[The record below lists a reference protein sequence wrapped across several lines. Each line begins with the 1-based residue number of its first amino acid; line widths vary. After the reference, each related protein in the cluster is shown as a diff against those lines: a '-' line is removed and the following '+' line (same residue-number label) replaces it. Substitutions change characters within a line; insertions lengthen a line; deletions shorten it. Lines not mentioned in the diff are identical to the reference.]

1 MEYVSV
7 TYGQL
12 LIITRPGDVC
22 QFAGAEFPLNRSVR
36 RRLRKA
42 PGRGKTVD
50 GKNRFFLIFL
60 LFRGTVMYMFPV
72 ESQAGPALL
81 MLSNEE
87 RRLVEDVDAW
97 LEACYPDDAKLV
109 KRRFD
114 CLCSLGGAVSS
125 YPSVRETQYLRG
137 IIRDEDRLIES
148 LFAFSPGSHLLH
160 IPTKVV
166 AVRAFLVAK
175 FHAFSLL
182 AMLCRER
189 EDFFTALRRIIFS
202 VVCTLM
208 ADEVYI
214 SCLEDPSFPREIKA
228 YLADDLVSLWD
239 SGTDPRVIRHLPAL
253 KALWVARDGA
263 PPSFGT
269 MDGSSELLR
278 ITIDLDGDWH
288 DFLLEESTNDEC
300 KWALEEFLFG
310 LSYEEI
316 QRVRSRLIR
325 FGISAVDGN
334 EIRSYLGSTP
344 AFSMVKNSEP
354 RDIYDFFV
362 DRRDAACFRK
372 RINVPGPRHTLEE
385 LYLKYRIL
393 QERK

>member
-1 MEYVSV
+1 MV
-7 TYGQL
+7 
-12 LIITRPGDVC
+12 
-22 QFAGAEFPLNRSVR
+22 A
-36 RRLRKA
+36 
-42 PGRGKTVD
+42 
-50 GKNRFFLIFL
+50 
-60 LFRGTVMYMFPV
+60 V
-72 ESQAGPALL
+72 EPRAGPALL
-81 MLSNEE
+81 ALSEDE
-87 RRLVEDVDAW
+87 RRLVEEVDAW
-97 LEACYPDDAKLV
+97 LETRYPDDGRLA
-109 KRRFD
+109 RQRFD
-114 CLCSLGGAVSS
+114 CLRSLGLAVSL
-125 YPSVRETQYLRG
+125 YPSIRETQYLRG
-137 IIRDEDRLIES
+137 IIRDEDRLVES
-148 LFAFSPGSHLLH
+148 LFAFSSGSHLLH

-166 AVRAFLVAK
+166 AVRGFFVAK

-189 EDFFTALRRIIFS
+189 GDFFIAIRRVVFS

-208 ADEVYI
+208 TEEVYI

-228 YLADDLVSLWD
+228 NLADDLVSLWD
-239 SGTDPRVIRHLPAL
+239 SGTDPRIIRHLPAL
-253 KALWVARDGA
+253 TALWTARDSA

-278 ITIDLDGDWH
+278 ITIDMDNDWH

-316 QRVRSRLIR
+316 QQVRSRLIR

-334 EIRSYLGSTP
+334 EIRAYLGSAP
-344 AFSMVKNSEP
+344 AFSMVRNAEP

-372 RINVPGPRHTLEE
+372 RINAPGPRHTLEE